1 MAAISANEMKL
12 RRVYFN
18 GTTFREEGETCCL
31 MDMSSGEDGMKA
43 TIAMLSADVCVTS
56 EKEGTRLVV
65 VLLLCPP
72 CDVRHYNLLSITP
85 T

>member
-1 MAAISANEMKL
+1 
-12 RRVYFN
+12 
-18 GTTFREEGETCCL
+18 L

-85 T
+85 A